1 MTNPRPLDGIRV
13 IEAGQL
19 LAGPFAG
26 TMLAYFGAEVI
37 KVEPPGSGDPIRNWR
52 LLDDSGTGY
61 WWRSLGRN
69 KKSVT
74 VNLREAQ
81 GRKILG
87 QLIDTADVLIENF
100 KPGTMEKWGLG
111 PEDVKAANPGLIY
124 TRISGYG
131 QTGPYSKKP
140 GYASVTEAFSG
151 FRYINGFA
159 GEVPVRPNLSLGDS
173 VAGIHAVV
181 GILLALMAK
190 KNARP
195 EQAKEQVKGQAKE
208 QNNEQRE
215 KQPTGQVVDVALYE
229 SMFNL
234 MEGIVPEYDGG
245 GAIREPAGS
254 TLTGIVPTN
263 TYLCADGKHVVIG
276 GNGDSIY
283 VRLMRAIGR
292 GDLADD
298 PALEKNPGRVI
309 QQKSIDDAIAA
320 WTSVNTSATVI
331 TCLEQVDVPVGPIF
345 SIADAFND
353 PHYKAREM
361 FEEVQIKGQDGMA
374 DSTLK
379 IPAILPKL
387 SATPGATTWPG
398 GDVGSHTQ
406 AILQEIGY
414 NLEEQVALKDKGH
427 I

>member
-1 MTNPRPLDGIRV
+1 MTNPRPLDGLRV
-13 IEAGQL
+13 IEVGQL

-37 KVEPPGSGDPIRNWR
+37 KVEPPGDGDPIRNWR
-52 LLDDSGTGY
+52 LLDESGTSY

-69 KKSVT
+69 KKSIT
-74 VNLREAQ
+74 LNLRAAQ

-87 QLIDTADVLIENF
+87 QLVETADVLIENF

-111 PEDVKAANPGLIY
+111 PEDVKADNPDLIY

-131 QTGPYSKKP
+131 QTGPYSTKP

-151 FRYINGFA
+151 FRYINGFP
-159 GEVPVRPNLSLGDS
+159 GDVPVRPNLSLGDS
-173 VAGIHAVV
+173 VAGIHAVI

-195 EQAKEQVKGQAKE
+195 S
-208 QNNEQRE
+208 
-215 KQPTGQVVDVALYE
+215 QPAGQVVDVALYE

-283 VRLMRAIGR
+283 ARLMKAIGR

-298 PALEKNPGRVI
+298 PALEKNPGRVV
-309 QQKSIDDAIAA
+309 QQKTIDDAVAA
-320 WTSVNTSATVI
+320 WTSINTSATVI

-345 SIADAFND
+345 SIEDAFND
-353 PHYKAREM
+353 PHYQAREM

-374 DSTLK
+374 ESTLK

-387 SATPGATTWPG
+387 SATPGATKWPG
-398 GDVGSHTQ
+398 GEVGSHTQ
-406 AILQEIGY
+406 DILQEIGY
-414 NLEEQVALKDKGH
+414 NAEEQATLKDQGY